1 MAFRVNDLSSLQT
14 AYADEFDGTADDEVQ
29 LPDLF
34 SARVSTAKGWHDCR
48 PKVTVNRKTSALILG
63 FAFDMDVP
71 SIVDYDAEKL
81 ADPVPLPA
89 NWPVVRLAVDQKEQ
103 PPAYEA
109 LSKLRAT
116 EVTLQIEVDNVR
128 ELLLGSDAARLKA
141 DKPFLPFG
149 SQPRIDSTFFIGH
162 AETFAKPL
170 TNISLAWQWVDP
182 PQSLEAQYQ
191 NYTDDEFQFT
201 ADVDL
206 REKYNWDHSLEK
218 NAELSIVADPASYVA
233 IAALPPETLKEI
245 HQAIQAMSPRDL
257 KDLKDGVGGL
267 SLPPTIKLTAE
278 EQKALERR
286 FVIGKRNAALKP
298 DGGKGPSSSIGRD
311 AGKAAADIL
320 SADITAATG
329 EGDAAAPQFV
339 NSFSFDVSG
348 YDASLDAEPFS
359 QFSETLRQGGIRLRL
374 KTPDF
379 VFGHKLYPKL
389 HSQAVAAALNSTS
402 PDPSLLDTLQLPYT
416 PMFENIELSY
426 RAEKTFSLAA
436 ADTHL
441 EMMFLQPFGYSKP
454 QQGTLVADY
463 PAEGSLYIGLADL
476 VLPQNLSL
484 LIQLAEGSGDPFKT
498 APREVFWAYLTNS
511 GWVKFTTAEILRD
524 GTLGFLQSG
533 IIEFSLSKS
542 MSSVQPEMPQAKHWL
557 RVTVSDNTAA
567 LHDVIA
573 VTTQAGVAVYRDE
586 GHSAK
591 HLATALPAG
600 SVAKM
605 LVRDTAVKSVSQPFA
620 SYGGRETETDSEF
633 HTRSSERLR
642 HKDRAVGLWDY
653 EHLVLER
660 FPAVYKVKCLN
671 HTCLESEFSPGNV
684 MLVLIP
690 DLRNRNSRYPLRPAV
705 PQSLLEAVKQYILKR
720 CSGHVDVHVVN
731 PFYER
736 IAVGGAAHF
745 HRGFDQG
752 IYQKQL
758 HEDITNGL
766 TPWLR
771 GEKDIHFGGRIHSSV
786 ILNLVEELYYVDY
799 LSAFSITHYV
809 GPDDTEGK
817 QVDEI
822 IATSNRS
829 ILVSND
835 SHTIQGVSPQ

>member
-1 MAFRVNDLSSLQT
+1 
-14 AYADEFDGTADDEVQ
+14 
-29 LPDLF
+29 
-34 SARVSTAKGWHDCR
+34 
-48 PKVTVNRKTSALILG
+48 
-63 FAFDMDVP
+63 
-71 SIVDYDAEKL
+71 
-81 ADPVPLPA
+81 
-89 NWPVVRLAVDQKEQ
+89 
-103 PPAYEA
+103 
-109 LSKLRAT
+109 
-116 EVTLQIEVDNVR
+116 
-128 ELLLGSDAARLKA
+128 
-141 DKPFLPFG
+141 
-149 SQPRIDSTFFIGH
+149 
-162 AETFAKPL
+162 
-170 TNISLAWQWVDP
+170 
-182 PQSLEAQYQ
+182 
-191 NYTDDEFQFT
+191 
-201 ADVDL
+201 
-206 REKYNWDHSLEK
+206 
-218 NAELSIVADPASYVA
+218 VA
-233 IAALPPETLKEI
+233 IAALSPETLKEI
-245 HQAIQAMSPRDL
+245 HQAIQEMSPRDL

-267 SLPPTIKLTAE
+267 SLPPKIKLTDE

-286 FVIGKRNAALKP
+286 FAIGKRNAALKP
-298 DGGKGPSSSIGRD
+298 DGGKGPSVSSIGRE

-320 SADITAATG
+320 SAADITAATE

-402 PDPSLLDTLQLPYT
+402 PDTSLLDTLQLPYT

-600 SVAKM
+600 SAAKM

-620 SYGGRETETDSEF
+620 SYGGREAETDSEF